1 VDKSH
6 TFYLKYEKRLKY
18 ALIVIGILFIVI
30 GISIDWLKAGLVE
43 IADSYVMDDCCFC
56 RIYIDL
62 IKPLFIIIGCF
73 LFFSLFFKKRIIILY
88 EKCTT
93 KPNIFLA
100 ILLILIFI
108 TLALIAYFPFNNH
121 PYSMDEYNY
130 LYQAEIFSQG
140 KLFIETSEIFRPFKE
155 TYMIIKEHKLFS
167 KYPPGFSLILSFG
180 VLLNITGLINPLI
193 ATVTLIVLYL
203 FVKSLLGPKYGL
215 LSVILMSTTPYFLG
229 YSASYYSHP
238 TSLLL
243 TTLIFFSVRKYE
255 LTSKNIYLFLLGIF
269 SGYSFFTRPLDSFCV
284 VVPSYLYLL
293 YLLYKKKDLKKASYA
308 IFTFII
314 LFALFLTYNYIL
326 IGKISI
332 ATYPIVKG
340 EFRIVDPQTVGFFEN
355 LGSILMDY
363 IRNGVHCIPRLLLKY
378 LLIYAAIFI
387 PVFAVFGMFKFKSK
401 WKWVLVLNFL
411 MLILFYNFHR
421 GLGWP
426 LYGARYYYSGFVS
439 LVILAT
445 MYFKHLIEKFQNRS
459 RILYLL
465 MFVLCVHVVFSVIA
479 IKEYSYRSKTK
490 LALIEDIK
498 DKCQDNS
505 IVILDIKMN
514 NSDKPKC
521 YREVTLLDLG
531 SERRNMFMNTSRLIT
546 INDRHLDLD
555 QIKSHFPN
563 HSICYYDYSGLNK
576 LLSYD

>member
-1 VDKSH
+1 MDKYH
-6 TFYLKYEKRLKY
+6 TVFPKYEKRLKY
-18 ALIVIGILFIVI
+18 SLIVIGILFIFI

-56 RIYIDL
+56 KIYIDL

-73 LFFSLFFKKRIIILY
+73 LSFSLLFKNQIIKLY
-88 EKCTT
+88 EKFKI
-93 KPNIFLA
+93 KPNTILA

-130 LYQAEIFSQG
+130 LYQAKIFSQG

-155 TYMIIKEHKLFS
+155 TYMILKDHKLFS
-167 KYPPGFSLILSFG
+167 KYPPGFPLVLSIG

-255 LTSKNIYLFLLGIF
+255 LTSKDIYLFLLGIF
-269 SGYSFFTRPLDSFCV
+269 SGYAFLTRPLDSFCV

-308 IFTFII
+308 ISTFII

-326 IGKISI
+326 IEKITI
-332 ATYPIVKG
+332 ATYPIVAG
-340 EFRIVDPQTVGFFEN
+340 EFRVVDPHTAGFFEN
-355 LGSILMDY
+355 LKSISISY

-378 LLIYAAIFI
+378 LLIYAAIFV

-445 MYFKHLIEKFQNRS
+445 IFFKYLIEKFQNRS
-459 RILYLL
+459 RIFYLL

-479 IKEYSYRSKTK
+479 INEYSYRFKTK
-490 LALIEDIK
+490 LAIIEDIASQ
-498 DKCQDNS
+498 CQDNS
-505 IVILDIKMN
+505 IVVLDTKMN
-514 NSDKPKC
+514 NSVTPSC
-521 YREVTLLDLG
+521 YREISFMDLG
-531 SERRNMFMNTSRLIT
+531 SERRNMLMNTSRLIT
-546 INDRHLDLD
+546 INDRHLDLN

-563 HSICYYDYSGLNK
+563 HSICYYDYSVLNK